1 MISNEKIIEEL
12 VEKVTS
18 NVVGDIKQS
27 INKIIE
33 EGISAN
39 LSKMML
45 EGEFYKTINHEL
57 QKGLTNIY
65 KEITSANQDVGNG
78 VSMDKKETEQLFSEA
93 SEQLDAIV
101 QTTEKATVDI
111 MEIIEKHMDLQ
122 GKAARQLKDLK
133 GKEVDDAAL
142 EKLIESN
149 TLLNNDLME
158 LMTLLSFQD
167 LTGQRIKRIIHAL
180 KQVQTTVFEL
190 FMSTGLKIKARE
202 SEPEK
207 AIDEIEAE
215 TQKRMSELKGPQ
227 TKVSQ
232 ADVDDLL
239 AELFN

>member
-1 MISNEKIIEEL
+1 MISNEQIVNEL

-18 NVVGDIKQS
+18 SVVGDIKQS

-33 EGISAN
+33 DGISDN
-39 LSKMML
+39 LSKVML
-45 EGEFYKTINHEL
+45 EGEFYKTINNDL
-57 QKGLTNIY
+57 QKGLTGIY
-65 KEITSANQDVGNG
+65 KEITSVNNEPGAD
-78 VSMDKKETEQLFSEA
+78 VSMNKKETEELFSEA

-101 QTTEKATVDI
+101 QTTEKATEDI
-111 MEIIEKHMDLQ
+111 MEVIEKHMDLQ
-122 GKAARQLKDLK
+122 GKAGQLLK
-133 GKEVDDAAL
+133 ALKNKEIDDEGI

-149 TLLNNDLME
+149 NVLNNDLME

-190 FMSTGLKIKARE
+190 FMSTGLKIKAKE
-202 SEPEK
+202 SAPEK
-207 AIDEIEAE
+207 AIDEIEEE
-215 TQKRMSELKGPQ
+215 TQNRMSELKGPQ

>member
-1 MISNEKIIEEL
+1 MISNEQIVNEL

-18 NVVGDIKQS
+18 GVVGDIKQS

-33 EGISAN
+33 DGISDN
-39 LSKMML
+39 LSKVML
-45 EGEFYKTINHEL
+45 EGEFYKTINNEL
-57 QKGLTNIY
+57 QKGLTGIY
-65 KEITSANQDVGNG
+65 KEITSVNNETGSN
-78 VSMDKKETEQLFSEA
+78 VSMDKKETEELFSEA

-101 QTTEKATVDI
+101 QTTEKATEDI
-111 MEIIEKHMDLQ
+111 MEVIEKHMDLQ
-122 GKAARQLKDLK
+122 AKSGKLLKTLK
-133 GKEVDDAAL
+133 EKKIDD
-142 EKLIESN
+142 EGIETLIESN
-149 TLLNNDLME
+149 KILNNDLME

-190 FMSTGLKIKARE
+190 FMSTGLKIKAKE
-202 SEPEK
+202 SAPEK
-207 AIDEIEAE
+207 AIDEIEEEA
-215 TQKRMSELKGPQ
+215 KSKMSELKGPQ